1 MSTSC
6 FSNTCFPLLTQKI
19 DLTTAMMETFA
30 QIVIFFLVF
39 VVGMGIVLG
48 VIHFCKTAR
57 KDKQVSRV

>member
-1 MSTSC
+1 
-6 FSNTCFPLLTQKI
+6 
-19 DLTTAMMETFA
+19 MMETFA